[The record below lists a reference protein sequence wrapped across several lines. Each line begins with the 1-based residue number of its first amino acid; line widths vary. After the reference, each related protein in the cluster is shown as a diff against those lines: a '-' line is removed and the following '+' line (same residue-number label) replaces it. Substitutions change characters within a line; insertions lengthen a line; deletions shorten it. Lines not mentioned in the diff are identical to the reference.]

1 MKKLLNLAV
10 CAMLAGSMT
19 VSSFAAPLG
28 TYMKGSQ
35 GDEVKEIQEMLIAT
49 GYLEEG
55 QADGIFG
62 TKTVDAVKE
71 FQKDHKL
78 REDGMVGEETY
89 NLLKE
94 AEEEPVVAMVADAP
108 PAAGETA
115 DDEKSADEEA
125 TEDAAADEAT
135 GEDEK
140 AEDAA
145 AEDAAGEDEK
155 AEDVA
160 ADDAADVD
168 EKAAEAADEEE
179 PVAEPVAEVVTPAD
193 TAVATEKAE
202 AEDEK
207 EAAEETDAA
216 ATDEANTEGADAAA
230 AEEADAAA
238 TKEADVEETD
248 AEAAEEAD
256 TEEADAAAAKEADA
270 EEADAAATE
279 EADAEEADAAAA
291 EEGTEEADAAEAEE
305 AEAAAAA
312 EEEPAA
318 DLGLEEGLLEEVDY
332 ELSFPSWNQDSE
344 ALTELVDFVLA
355 CADESSP
362 EYLEPEDRIATFDMD
377 GTILCEK
384 APVYFDYCLTMYRVL
399 DDPDY
404 EATEE
409 EIDAMQQIRDVAYSE
424 GSTFK
429 PETITKD
436 DLVASAFAGMTPEEF
451 REYVADFAD
460 SVDVVGFDGMT
471 YGESFYKP
479 MIEVIDFLRAYDFD
493 VWIVSACERE
503 VVRGLVDR
511 YDIPY
516 DHCIAT
522 DVPYVASNLG
532 DEVADE
538 YNMGQ
543 DETILLGA
551 PLNEVECGKSG
562 KPAAIAREIGKR
574 PVLAFGNSSGDYSM
588 LNYAEGNP
596 NHTGMGFFIVCDDT
610 VREYGSDEKAAEY
623 YEEVEKEDWTA
634 ISMANDW
641 ACIYED
647 NVRKTELP
655 GKEADQL
662 QAVVDEEAKAVDEA
676 AEAAEAAV
684 ENELVEATDEP
695 AEAAEATDEP
705 AEEAD
710 EPAEE
715 AEETADEE
723 MSDAA

>member
-1 MKKLLNLAV
+1 MRITIYFFSESEEEEQMKKLLNIAV
-10 CAMLAGSMT
+10 CAMIAGSMT

-35 GDEVKEIQEMLIAT
+35 GDEVKEIQEMLIST

-55 QADGIFG
+55 EADGIFG

-108 PAAGETA
+108 PAAEE
-115 DDEKSADEEA
+115 DKADEEA
-125 TEDAAADEAT
+125 ADDKADEEKSEDEESAAEE

-145 AEDAAGEDEK
+145 TEDEVSEDEKATEEAEEDTTGEDEK
-155 AEDVA
+155 AT
-160 ADDAADVD
+160 
-168 EKAAEAADEEE
+168 EAADEEKTAEEEE
-179 PVAEPVAEVVTPAD
+179 PVAEPVAEVVSPVG
-193 TAVATEKAE
+193 TAAEETET
-202 AEDEK
+202 EDEK
-207 EAAEETDAA
+207 EK
-216 ATDEANTEGADAAA
+216 ADAA
-230 AEEADAAA
+230 E
-238 TKEADVEETD
+238 D
-248 AEAAEEAD
+248 AESDTAAAEEAD
-256 TEEADAAAAKEADA
+256 TEEADAEEAEKETDAEEADAAAKEADAEETDAAAKEADA
-270 EEADAAATE
+270 EEADAEETDAAE
-279 EADAEEADAAAA
+279 EVDTEEADAAA
-291 EEGTEEADAAEAEE
+291 
-305 AEAAAAA
+305 
-312 EEEPAA
+312 EEETE
-318 DLGLEEGLLEEVDY
+318 LGLEESLLEEVDY

-355 CADESSP
+355 CVDESSP

-399 DDPDY
+399 DDPEYD
-404 EATEE
+404 ATEE
-409 EIDAMQQIRDVAYSE
+409 ETDAMQQIRDVAYSE
-424 GSTFK
+424 GTTFK
-429 PETITKD
+429 PENITKD

-460 SVDVVGFDGMT
+460 SEDVVGFDGMT

-551 PLNEVECGKSG
+551 PLDEVECGKSG

-596 NHTGMGFFIVCDDT
+596 DHTGMGFFIVCDDT

-641 ACIYED
+641 VDIYGE

-655 GKEADQL
+655 GTEADQL
-662 QAVVDEEAKAVDEA
+662 QAVVDETAEAIDEA
-676 AEAAEAAV
+676 AEEAEV
-684 ENELVEATDEP
+684 VVDELVEAVESAADEP
-695 AEAAEATDEP
+695 TEETEAA
-705 AEEAD
+705 AD

-715 AEETADEE
+715 AEAAADEE

>member
-145 AEDAAGEDEK
+145 A
-155 AEDVA
+155 
-160 ADDAADVD
+160 DDAAAED

-193 TAVATEKAE
+193 TAAATEEAE

-216 ATDEANTEGADAAA
+216 ATDEADTEEADAAA
-230 AEEADAAA
+230 ADEADTEEADAEAAGEADAAA
-238 TKEADVEETD
+238 TKEANVEETD

-270 EEADAAATE
+270 EEADAAAAE
-279 EADAEEADAAAA
+279 EADAEEADATAA

-305 AEAAAAA
+305 AEAAA

-596 NHTGMGFFIVCDDT
+596 DHTGMGFFIVCDDT
-610 VREYGSDEKAAEY
+610 
-623 YEEVEKEDWTA
+623 
-634 ISMANDW
+634 
-641 ACIYED
+641 
-647 NVRKTELP
+647 
-655 GKEADQL
+655 
-662 QAVVDEEAKAVDEA
+662 
-676 AEAAEAAV
+676 
-684 ENELVEATDEP
+684 
-695 AEAAEATDEP
+695 
-705 AEEAD
+705 
-710 EPAEE
+710 
-715 AEETADEE
+715 
-723 MSDAA
+723 

>member
-108 PAAGETA
+108 PTAGETA

-125 TEDAAADEAT
+125 TEDAAADEAA
-135 GEDEK
+135 GEGEKAEDAAADDAAAEDEK

-155 AEDVA
+155 AEDAA

-168 EKAAEAADEEE
+168 EKVAEAADEEE

-193 TAVATEKAE
+193 TA
-202 AEDEK
+202 
-207 EAAEETDAA
+207 AA
-216 ATDEANTEGADAAA
+216 ANEADTEEADAEA

-238 TKEADVEETD
+238 TKEANVEETD
-248 AEAAEEAD
+248 ADAAEEAD
-256 TEEADAAAAKEADA
+256 AEEADAAATKEADA
-270 EEADAAATE
+270 EEADAAAAE
-279 EADAEEADAAAA
+279 EADAEEADATAA

-318 DLGLEEGLLEEVDY
+318 DLGLEEVDY

-424 GSTFK
+424 GTTFK

-641 ACIYED
+641 AYIYED

-662 QAVVDEEAKAVDEA
+662 QAVVDETAAAADEA
-676 AEAAEAAV
+676 AEVAEAEA
-684 ENELVEATDEP
+684 EINELVEATEEAVSEP
-695 AEAAEATDEP
+695 AAEA
-705 AEEAD
+705 EEATVD
-710 EPAEE
+710 Q
-715 AEETADEE
+715 AEETEE
-723 MSDAA
+723 TSEEEVADAA